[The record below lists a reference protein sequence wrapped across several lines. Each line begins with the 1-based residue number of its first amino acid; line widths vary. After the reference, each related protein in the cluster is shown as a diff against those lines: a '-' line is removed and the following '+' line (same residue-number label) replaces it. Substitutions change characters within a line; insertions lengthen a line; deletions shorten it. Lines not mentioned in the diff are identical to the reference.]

1 MPDPLATVLRL
12 RRVTVDDA
20 KRSLA
25 AVLRAEEAAQ
35 MKAEAAESS
44 IDEEAAVAS
53 NVAGGD
59 EAVEAFAAWLPIGR
73 SKAHAARAEH
83 EQLRSEVAMARAGL
97 TAARAAAEAADA
109 LVEHRAMQQA
119 IAASRREQ
127 ASQDEIAGR
136 RAYDDE
142 PGF

>member
-20 KRSLA
+20 KRCLA

-35 MKAEAAESS
+35 RKAEAAESS
-44 IDEEAAVAS
+44 IDDEAAAAS
-53 NVAGGD
+53 DLAGGD
-59 EAVEAFAAWLPIGR
+59 EAVEAFAAWLPVGR
-73 SKAHAARAEH
+73 SKAAAARAEH
-83 EQLRSEVAMARAGL
+83 DQLRSEVAMARAGL

-109 LVEHRAMQQA
+109 LVEHRAMRRS
-119 IAASRREQ
+119 IEAARREQ

-136 RAYDDE
+136 RAYED
-142 PGF
+142 GH

>member
-25 AVLRAEEAAQ
+25 AVLRAEEAAR
-35 MKAEAAESS
+35 MRAEAAESS
-44 IDEEAAVAS
+44 IDDEAALAS
-53 NVAGGD
+53 DLAGGD
-59 EAVEAFAAWLPIGR
+59 EAVEAFAAWLPVGR
-73 SKAHAARAEH
+73 SKAAAARAEH

-109 LVEHRAMQQA
+109 LVERRAMQHA
-119 IAASRREQ
+119 VATSRREQ
-127 ASQDEIAGR
+127 ASLDEAAGR
-136 RAYDDE
+136 RAFEDE
-142 PGF
+142 PGY

>member
-20 KRSLA
+20 KRALA

-35 MKAEAAESS
+35 VKAEAAERC
-44 IDEEAAVAS
+44 IDAEAAVAS
-53 NVAGGD
+53 DLASGD
-59 EAVEAFAAWLPIGR
+59 DAVDAFAAWLPVGR
-73 SKAHAARAEH
+73 SQAAAARVEH

-109 LVEHRAMQQA
+109 LVKHRARQREA
-119 IAASRREQ
+119 DAARREQ
-127 ASQDEIAGR
+127 ATQDEIAGR
-136 RAYDDE
+136 RAFEDGSVY
-142 PGF
+142 